1 MKLVTYQIGF
11 APRLGAVVDE
21 LVVDLADAGER
32 LDRPLPTIMQDLI
45 DGGDRQ
51 WDIAR
56 AVIANP
62 PSESLVARNEVQLLS
77 PLPRPLRLRD
87 CVLFVEHTANGLR
100 RIGKPVSQEYY
111 NQVIYFNCDHTHM
124 YGHDADVPWLRH
136 SKWIDYELEMAC
148 VIGKTV
154 INAAPETA
162 ADCIFGYTIF
172 NDWSARDTQ
181 MKFMEGGQGPCEGKD
196 FANSLGPWIVTADEI
211 ADPYDLAMTA
221 RVNGE
226 IWSSGSTSSMTHRF
240 DKPIVQFSR
249 DRTLMAGEVL
259 GSGAVLNGCAAE
271 LGKSLEIGDVV
282 ELEIESL
289 GVLRNRVVAPATPR
303 PSPDPEDG

>member
-1 MKLVTYQIGF
+1 MKLVTYRTAGL
-11 APRLGAVVDE
+11 APRLGAMVGDHVVN
-21 LVVDLADAGER
+21 LGDAGER
-32 LDRPLPTIMQDLI
+32 LGVEMPIAMQELIEGGERLWDAARTILAD
-45 DGGDRQ
+45 
-51 WDIAR
+51 
-56 AVIANP
+56 P
-62 PSESLVARNEVQLLS
+62 PSESLISREEVTLLA

-87 CVLFVEHTANGLR
+87 CVLFVEHTANGLK

-111 NQVIYFNCDHTHM
+111 DQVIYFNCDHTHI
-124 YGHDADVPWLRH
+124 YGPDADVPWLRH
-136 SKWIDYELEMAC
+136 SSWIDYELEIAC

-154 INAAPETA
+154 MNATLEDA

-196 FANSLGPWIVTADEI
+196 FANSLGPCIVTADEI
-211 ADPYDLAMTA
+211 ADPYDLAMTG

-249 DRTLMAGEVL
+249 DRTLLAGEVL

-271 LGKSLEIGDVV
+271 LGKSLAIGDVV
-282 ELEIESL
+282 ELEIEGL
-289 GVLRNRVVAPATPR
+289 GILRNRVVAPMTDYAAPALA
-303 PSPDPEDG
+303 

>member
-11 APRLGAVVDE
+11 GQRLGAILGDNI
-21 LVVDLADAGER
+21 VDLADASSR
-32 LDRPLPTIMQDLI
+32 LALPLPDSMQSLI
-45 DGGDRQ
+45 DGGERL
-51 WDIAR
+51 WDVAR
-56 AVIANP
+56 AVIAKAP
-62 PSESLVARNEVQLLS
+62 HESLIAERDVRLLS
-77 PLPRPLRLRD
+77 PLPRPVRLRD
-87 CVLFVEHTANGLR
+87 CVLFVEHTAKGLKS
-100 RIGKPVSQEYY
+100 IGKPVSDEYY

-124 YGHDADVPWLRH
+124 YGHDTDVPWIRH
-136 SKWIDYELEMAC
+136 SHFIDYELEIAC

-154 INAAPETA
+154 LNATPDNA

-181 MKFMEGGQGPCEGKD
+181 MKFMDAGQGPCEGKD

-211 ADPYDLAMTA
+211 PDPYNLAMIA

-226 IWSSGSTSSMTHRF
+226 TWSSGSTSSMTHRF

-249 DRTLMAGEVL
+249 DRTLVAGEVL

-271 LGKSLEIGDVV
+271 LGKRLAIGDVV

-289 GVLRNRVVAPATPR
+289 GILRNRVVASPAP
-303 PSPDPEDG
+303 